1 MSVRGGDRLTP
12 LMARIRDF
20 LLQRK
25 YNNSLRYTE
34 NYSKRTQP
42 PPFLPDGCSHDIAE
56 NAYYLRDERRRVS
69 PPVEVF
75 ISGPKRLAESGSSS
89 LPQPTSTSVTTVPGV
104 KFNWDKQLPLD

>member
-12 LMARIRDF
+12 LVARIRDF
-20 LLQRK
+20 FLQRK

-42 PPFLPDGCSHDIAE
+42 PPFLPDGRNHNIAE
-56 NAYYLRDERRRVS
+56 NAYYLRDERRQVS
-69 PPVEVF
+69 PPIEVF
-75 ISGPKRLAESGSSS
+75 FSGPKRLAESGSSS
-89 LPQPTSTSVTTVPGV
+89 VPKPASPSAATVPGV